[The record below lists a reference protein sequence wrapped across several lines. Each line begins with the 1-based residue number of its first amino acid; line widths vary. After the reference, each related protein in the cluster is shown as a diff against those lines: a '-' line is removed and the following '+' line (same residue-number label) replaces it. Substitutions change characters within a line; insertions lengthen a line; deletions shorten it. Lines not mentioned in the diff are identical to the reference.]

1 MRGTRIKKFLGFL
14 ASAVIVLTVSVAMEG
29 GMCHA
34 ETSGYRQEAVALAA
48 SQVGYHEKETKENLY
63 DFTANSGSNNWNKYA
78 DELWVANGV
87 PWGACFFWWVMA
99 QTCVP
104 KEVYPQSLAVTR
116 TWFEE
121 RGMWREKTEYTP
133 QPGDYILLN
142 NVNKCGIVESVS
154 EDSVT
159 YIAGNVE
166 DSVVR
171 QTCPFLDS
179 TIDGYGLI
187 DYDYCKPP
195 EGLDLGE
202 CFLAKMMVENTTK
215 SITNNGEDVVLWD
228 DEDTLQQ
235 KWLFTRQSDGT
246 YTVRSLYDGM
256 LLTVEEAGTK
266 NNTNVRT
273 ASDKEGVQ
281 PSQKWYIL
289 KLYGGYRLVPQH
301 VPHFALDRVNY
312 YDYRNG
318 MSLKIFCASDSATQF
333 FPFSMLDYYALEDIR
348 IAGTPDM
355 QSGESQ
361 TLNLSF
367 TPEQASADRVLWES
381 SNPMIA
387 EVDENGVVTAKTE
400 GEVTISVKSTFNSDV
415 SDCITI
421 HIENEHSGK
430 GETTESSTEKQTEK
444 NSEAEKTTEK
454 NTERSTQKTTEVSKS
469 TESKNNVKIG
479 TRIRDKYC
487 YYEVTSTKKKTVKA
501 VAIRNKKRT
510 VLKIPE
516 RVKYAGKYYKIT
528 AIGKNAFKNNKKLK
542 AVTIGNNVKT
552 IGESAFYGCKQLN
565 KITLGKNVTSINRKA
580 FYGCRKLRQIKIH
593 SMKLKKIGK
602 GAFQKISES
611 PVVYAPKK
619 KIKKYKRLFKGKF

>member
-1 MRGTRIKKFLGFL
+1 MRGTRTKKFWRFL
-14 ASAVIVLTVSVAMEG
+14 AGAVVAFTVSVAMEG
-29 GMCHA
+29 SICHA

-48 SQVGYHEKETKENLY
+48 SQVGYHEKETNENLY
-63 DFTANSGSNNWNKYA
+63 DFTANSGSNDWNKYA
-78 DELWVANGV
+78 DELWVKNGV
-87 PWGACFFWWVMA
+87 PWGACFFWWVMV

-104 KEVYPQSLAVTR
+104 KEAYPQSMAVTR

-166 DSVVR
+166 NSVVR
-171 QTCPFLDS
+171 QTRPFLDS

-228 DEDTLQQ
+228 DENTLQQ

-246 YTVRSLYDGM
+246 YTLRSLYDGM

-266 NNTNVRT
+266 NNTNVYT
-273 ASDKEGVQ
+273 APDDEGVQ
-281 PSQKWYIL
+281 SSQKWYIL

-318 MSLKIFCASDSATQF
+318 ISLKIFCASESATQF
-333 FPFSMLDYYALEDIR
+333 FPFNMLDYYALENIR
-348 IAGTPDM
+348 IAGMPDM
-355 QSGESQ
+355 QPGESQ
-361 TLNLSF
+361 TLNISF

-400 GEVTISVKSTFNSDV
+400 GEVTISVTSTFNSDI
-415 SDCITI
+415 SDHITI

-430 GETTESSTEKQTEK
+430 GETTEASTEKQTEK

-454 NTERSTQKTTEVSKS
+454 STEKTTEVSKS
-469 TESKNNVKIG
+469 TEAKNDVKIG
-479 TRIRDKYC
+479 SRIKDKYC

-510 VLKIPE
+510 VLIIPG

-528 AIGKNAFKNNKKLK
+528 AVGKNAFKNNKKLK
-542 AVTIGNNVKT
+542 TVTIGDNVKT
-552 IGESAFYGCKQLN
+552 IGENAFYGCKKLN

-580 FYGCRKLRQIKIH
+580 FYGCRKLRQIKIR
-593 SMKLKKIGK
+593 SIKLKKIGK
-602 GAFQKISES
+602 GAFQKISKS
-611 PVVYAPKK
+611 PIVYAPKK